1 MLHQAL
7 LPLKDLITG
16 NVHYAHSPYP
26 GQEGDQEKGYAPR
39 RNRTAWCL
47 RNNGVVELQEGQLPI
62 HGPN

>member
-39 RNRTAWCL
+39 RNRTA
-47 RNNGVVELQEGQLPI
+47 
-62 HGPN
+62 